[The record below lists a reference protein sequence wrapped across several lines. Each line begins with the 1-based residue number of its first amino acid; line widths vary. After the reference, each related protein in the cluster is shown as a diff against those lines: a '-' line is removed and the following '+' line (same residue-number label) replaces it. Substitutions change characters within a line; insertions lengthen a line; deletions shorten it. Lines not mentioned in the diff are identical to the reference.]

1 MKNPPIAKVYEALTA
16 IASNRVEMS
25 EFEAKVYSSDYKKS
39 YKVMWKENFYYSND
53 NATYWQGYPGYPV
66 IAVLL
71 LQGKLTLEKEL
82 LPFLKDI
89 NWHALNEKHK
99 RNYDAAIEKVLD
111 SFDPNEKKNIK
122 DSIEEIY
129 KNLLGL
135 DIQIVRK
142 I

>member
-16 IASNRVEMS
+16 IASDRIELKEN
-25 EFEAKVYSSDYKKS
+25 EAKVYSSDYKKS
-39 YKVMWKENFYYSND
+39 YKVLWKENSYYSND

-71 LQGKLTLEKEL
+71 LQEKLSFSSEI

-89 NWHALNEKHK
+89 NWHEKNEKHK
-99 RNYDAAIEKVLD
+99 RNYDEAIEEVLE
-111 SFDPNEKKNIK
+111 NLEANTKENIK
-122 DSIEEIY
+122 DTVEEIY
-129 KNLLGL
+129 KNLLEL
-135 DIQIVRK
+135 DIKIVRK